1 MDFPQKMCHSFPIKS
16 APYSW
21 LQSAE
26 VSFIEVRNSRLKLI
40 AFGWSIK
47 FGGGHMTTKEA
58 KHAILLQEWTR
69 MEGTH
74 GTQFKQ
80 DIFKQDIVKKPL

>member
-1 MDFPQKMCHSFPIKS
+1 MDSPKKCAIIFLIKS

-26 VSFIEVRNSRLKLI
+26 VSFIEVCYSRLKLI

-47 FGGGHMTTKEA
+47 FGGKAHDNKGSTARYIIAGVDSNDKAMPGERPYMTAQCE
-58 KHAILLQEWTR
+58 
-69 MEGTH
+69 
-74 GTQFKQ
+74 
-80 DIFKQDIVKKPL
+80 VK